1 MAMLSA
7 RLFDTVSR
15 PLLLAGGCLGLL
27 CLWSYWPTLDA
38 LVQRWSSDPQY
49 SHGYLVPL
57 FAVALLWL
65 RSSQRAAVTVQLSWL
80 GVPLLAAAL
89 LLRAA
94 ADFFFFDWLDG
105 FSFIVC
111 LAGLFALFG
120 GAAALRWAWPGLA
133 FLLFMIPL
141 PFAVE
146 MALAYPL
153 RTVAT
158 IASNYAL
165 QTFGLPAVAQ
175 GHTIIL
181 EGVRLGV
188 AEACSGLSMLVIFIA
203 LSTAVAIVVQ
213 RPLLDRL
220 IIVLSAVPVALLAN
234 ITRITV
240 TGLMHQWVGRELADL
255 VFHDLAGW
263 LMMPFALI
271 LLWLELA
278 LLSRLFVE
286 QTPQGPMPLALADAA
301 GGSGRGA
308 RR

>member
-1 MAMLSA
+1 M
-7 RLFDTVSR
+7 
-15 PLLLAGGCLGLL
+15 

-38 LVQRWSSDPQY
+38 LAQRWASDPQY

-65 RSSQRAAVTVQLSWL
+65 RSSQRAAVTVRPSWL

-94 ADFFFFDWLDG
+94 ADYIYFDWLDA
-105 FSFIVC
+105 FSLLVC
-111 LAGLFALFG
+111 LTGLFALFG
-120 GAAALRWAWPGLA
+120 GVAALRWAWPALA

-158 IASNYAL
+158 VASNYAL
-165 QTFGLPAVAQ
+165 QTLGLPAVAQ
-175 GHTIIL
+175 GHTILL
-181 EGVRLGV
+181 EEVRMGV
-188 AEACSGLSMLVIFIA
+188 AEACSGLSMLVIFVA

-213 RPLLDRL
+213 RPLLDRI

-240 TGLMHQWVGRELADL
+240 TGIMHQWVGREIADL

-278 LLSRLFVE
+278 LLRRLFVE
-286 QTPQGPMPLALADAA
+286 QTVQGPMPLALAD
-301 GGSGRGA
+301 GMGTS
-308 RR
+308 RRSSRR